1 MMAVDLHNFELL
13 LPSLFFTP
21 QDNLGSELSSPIG
34 SDQPSSSSTDS
45 TREEDDYIGELTRQ
59 MAQYMLPDDDKLEK
73 SWGLAGSPE
82 STLWSQFGSNLD
94 GPIGPS
100 REPSPPMAPW
110 VGNFEKMKITEETAR
125 YNQGEKF
132 SSTSNSI
139 QVSGGNLNAG
149 IQSKQALI
157 DDQIRA
163 IQLYRLKQEQAM
175 KQMEQKPRVKHYNQ
189 NKGRVFGGF
198 NNGQKA
204 VTNSNNPWYNL
215 QPQQQ
220 QQQQQSNQQ
229 AGSHMR
235 AVFLNASGSRN
246 GSSGTGVFLPRG
258 IGGTPTESRKKQ
270 GCATV
275 LIPARVV
282 QALKLHFE
290 KTGVP
295 TRSSNSAFHVQH
307 DACVSGRNNSMHSL
321 QKYQS
326 KTVPALNHQEMNL
339 PQEWTY

>member
-13 LPSLFFTP
+13 LPSHFFTP
-21 QDNLGSELSSPIG
+21 QDNLGSGLSSPIG

-45 TREEDDYIGELTRQ
+45 TREEDDYIGELTRL
-59 MAQYMLPDDDKLEK
+59 MAQNMLPDDDKLEK

-125 YNQGEKF
+125 YNQGERF
-132 SSTSNSI
+132 LSTSNSI

-175 KQMEQKPRVKHYNQ
+175 KQMEQKQ
-189 NKGRVFGGF
+189 
-198 NNGQKA
+198 
-204 VTNSNNPWYNL
+204 
-215 QPQQQ
+215 QQQ

-235 AVFLNASGSRN
+235 AVFLSASGSRN
-246 GSSGTGVFLPRG
+246 GSCGTGVFLPRG

-295 TRSSNSAFHVQH
+295 TRSSNSPFPLQH

>member
-13 LPSLFFTP
+13 LPSQFFTP
-21 QDNLGSELSSPIG
+21 QDNLGSGLSSPIG

-45 TREEDDYIGELTRQ
+45 TREEDDYIGELTRL
-59 MAQYMLPDDDKLEK
+59 MAQNMLPDDDKLEK

-125 YNQGEKF
+125 YNQGERF
-132 SSTSNSI
+132 LSTSNSI

-157 DDQIRA
+157 GDQIRA

-175 KQMEQKPRVKHYNQ
+175 KQMEQKQ
-189 NKGRVFGGF
+189 
-198 NNGQKA
+198 
-204 VTNSNNPWYNL
+204 
-215 QPQQQ
+215 QQQ

-235 AVFLNASGSRN
+235 AVFLSASGSRN
-246 GSSGTGVFLPRG
+246 GSCGTGVFLPRG

-295 TRSSNSAFHVQH
+295 TRSSNSPFPLQH